1 MFVLAAYDLN
11 REIDDSDRAAL
22 RRSFNNF
29 CLACRAVTKLSESCY
44 SFHIDTSLQELFDDL
59 QQFVDGD
66 DVISVVEIQ
75 DMISSDPR
83 ARVPKTGS

>member
-11 REIDDSDRAAL
+11 NERDDSDRSDL
-22 RRSFNNF
+22 RQEFENS
-29 CLACRAVTKLSESCY
+29 CLGRKAVTKLSESCY
-44 SFHIDTSLQELFDDL
+44 SFHIDTSLQELFNDL

>member
-44 SFHIDTSLQELFDDL
+44 SFHIDISLQELYDDL

-66 DVISVVEIQ
+66 DTI
-75 DMISSDPR
+75 R
-83 ARVPKTGS
+83 

>member
-44 SFHIDTSLQELFDDL
+44 SFHIDISLQELYDDL

-66 DVISVVEIQ
+66 DMISVVEIKEI
-75 DMISSDPR
+75 ISNNPR
-83 ARVPKTGS
+83 VCVPKTGS